1 MSDHCK
7 RLRILGLTLKVRP
20 FNFVCSFLTIDLII
34 RKKDRKVS
42 TLTMSG
48 KSGETDSSNS
58 ENGFSTKS
66 TEHFN
71 TCE

>member
-1 MSDHCK
+1 MSDQCK
-7 RLRILGLTLKVRP
+7 RLRILGLN

-34 RKKDRKVS
+34 CKKDRKVS
-42 TLTMSG
+42 TLTTSG

-66 TEHFN
+66 AEYFN

>member
-1 MSDHCK
+1 MSGQCK
-7 RLRILGLTLKVRP
+7 RLRILGLI

-66 TEHFN
+66 TEHFS